1 MTTHDSTKEKKKK
14 GRTTVSSVKQ
24 KAVQD
29 IKELMDKYPVV
40 AIINLENLPTK
51 QLQKMKTKLR
61 KNLEIKVTKKSII
74 QHALEA
80 SNKKDITKLSK
91 YLVGSPALLLSKENP
106 FKIYKL
112 LKQSKSAAAIK
123 AGQATPKDLVIPA
136 GPTPFAPGPIIGE
149 LGMMKI
155 KAGIE
160 AGKIV
165 IKDDAHVA
173 KKGDI
178 INDKLASLLLRLGIE
193 PMEIGLNLV
202 AAYENGDI
210 LTSDV
215 LDIDDKVFVQK
226 IQTAAAEAMNLAVDI
241 AYASNDTIILLIQ
254 KSFRDSKAIA
264 IESNILADAV
274 VEQILAKA
282 DAQAAAMSKIV
293 NGDQ

>member
-1 MTTHDSTKEKKKK
+1 MASKDSTTENKKK
-14 GRTTVSSVKQ
+14 GRTTVSPIKQ
-24 KAVQD
+24 KSVQE
-29 IKELMDKYPVV
+29 IKELIDKYPVV

-74 QHALEA
+74 QHALEL
-80 SNKKDITKLSK
+80 SNKKDITKLSE
-91 YLVGSPALLLSKENP
+91 YLVGSPALLLSNENP

-210 LTSDV
+210 MTGDV
-215 LDIDDKVFVQK
+215 LDIDDKVFMQK
-226 IQTAAAEAMNLAVDI
+226 IQAAAREAMNVALEA
-241 AYASNDTIILLIQ
+241 AYASTDTIVLLIQ

-264 IESNILADAV
+264 IDRDILADGV
-274 VEQILAKA
+274 IEQILAKA
-282 DAQAAAMSKIV
+282 DAQAAAVSEIV
-293 NGDQ
+293 NK

>member
-1 MTTHDSTKEKKKK
+1 MTTKESTDKKK
-14 GRTTVSSVKQ
+14 GRVIVSSTKQ
-24 KAVQD
+24 KMVQD
-29 IKELMDKYPVV
+29 IKELIDKYSVV

-74 QHALEA
+74 QHALEL
-80 SNKKDITKLSK
+80 SNKKDINKLSK
-91 YLVGSPALLLSKENP
+91 HLVGSPALLLSNENP
-106 FKIYKL
+106 FKIFKL

-210 LTSDV
+210 MTSDV
-215 LDIDDKVFVQK
+215 LDIDDKVFMSK
-226 IQTAAAEAMNLAVDI
+226 LQTAAREAMNLAVDV
-241 AYASNDTIILLIQ
+241 AYTSNDTIVLLIQ

-264 IESNILADAV
+264 IDRDILADEV
-274 VEQILAKA
+274 LEQILAKA
-282 DAQAAAMSKIV
+282 NAQAEAVSDIINK
-293 NGDQ
+293 Q

>member
-1 MTTHDSTKEKKKK
+1 MTTDTIHEKSKK
-14 GRTTVSSVKQ
+14 GRAHVSSAKQ
-24 KAVQD
+24 KAVQEL
-29 IKELMDKYPVV
+29 KEVIEHYPVI
-40 AIINLENLPTK
+40 AIINLENLPAR

-61 KNLEIKVTKKSII
+61 KYLEIKVAKKSTIE
-74 QHALEA
+74 HAL
-80 SNKKDITKLSK
+80 KLSGK
-91 YLVGSPALLLSKENP
+91 KNINALAEHLVGSPALLLSKENP

-123 AGQATPKDLVIPA
+123 AGQITPKDLMIPA

-149 LGMMKI
+149 LGMLKI

-160 AGKIV
+160 AGKVV

-173 KKGDI
+173 KKGDV
-178 INDKLASLLLRLGIE
+178 INDKMASLLMRLGIE

-202 AAYENGDI
+202 VAYENGDI
-210 LTSDV
+210 LTGDV
-215 LDIDDKVFVQK
+215 LDIDDKVFMQK

-264 IESNILADAV
+264 VERDILADGV

-282 DAQAAAMSKIV
+282 DAQAAAMLDIV
-293 NGDQ
+293 NKE

>member
-1 MTTHDSTKEKKKK
+1 MATHDTTKEKKK
-14 GRTTVSSVKQ
+14 GRATVSSAKQ
-24 KAVQD
+24 KEVQD
-29 IKELMDKYPVV
+29 IKELIDKYPVV

-61 KNLEIKVTKKSII
+61 KDLEIKVTKKSII
-74 QHALEA
+74 EHALEV
-80 SNKKDITKLSK
+80 SNKKDITKLTK

-215 LDIDDKVFVQK
+215 LDIDDKVFMQK
-226 IQTAAAEAMNLAVDI
+226 IQTAAAEAMNLAEDI
-241 AYASNDTIILLIQ
+241 AYTTNDTIVLLIQ
-254 KSFRDSKAIA
+254 KSFRDSKSIA
-264 IESNILADAV
+264 IERDILADAV

-282 DAQAAAMSKIV
+282 DAQAAAVSDIV
-293 NGDQ
+293 NKQ

>member
-1 MTTHDSTKEKKKK
+1 M
-14 GRTTVSSVKQ
+14 
-24 KAVQD
+24 
-29 IKELMDKYPVV
+29 
-40 AIINLENLPTK
+40 
-51 QLQKMKTKLR
+51 
-61 KNLEIKVTKKSII
+61 
-74 QHALEA
+74 
-80 SNKKDITKLSK
+80 
-91 YLVGSPALLLSKENP
+91 ALLLSKENP

-123 AGQATPKDLVIPA
+123 AGQITPKDLMIPA

-149 LGMMKI
+149 LGMLKI

-160 AGKIV
+160 AGKVV

-173 KKGDI
+173 KKGDV
-178 INDKLASLLLRLGIE
+178 INDKMASLLMRLGIE

-202 AAYENGDI
+202 VAYENGDI
-210 LTSDV
+210 LTGDV
-215 LDIDDKVFVQK
+215 LDIDDKVFMQK

-264 IESNILADAV
+264 VERDILADGV

-282 DAQAAAMSKIV
+282 DAQAAAMLDIV
-293 NGDQ
+293 NKE

>member
-1 MTTHDSTKEKKKK
+1 MTTNPTHKEAKK
-14 GRTTVSSVKQ
+14 GRAHVSAAKQ
-24 KAVQD
+24 KAVQEITALID
-29 IKELMDKYPVV
+29 HYPVV
-40 AIINLENLPTK
+40 AIINLENLPAK
-51 QLQKMKTKLR
+51 SLQKMKTKLR
-61 KNLEIKVTKKSII
+61 KDLEIKVTKKSII
-74 QHALEA
+74 EHALDL
-80 SNKKDITKLSK
+80 SNKKDITKLK
-91 YLVGSPALLLSKENP
+91 QYLIGSPALLLSKENP
-106 FKIYKL
+106 FRIYKL

-123 AGQATPKDLVIPA
+123 AGQATPKDLMIPA

-202 AAYENGDI
+202 AAYENGDV

-215 LDIDDKVFVQK
+215 LDIDDMVFMQK
-226 IQTAAAEAMNLAVDI
+226 IQTAARDAMNLAVEV
-241 AYASNDTIILLIQ
+241 AYASNDTILLLIQ
-254 KSFRDSKAIA
+254 KSFRNSRALA
-264 IESNILADAV
+264 IERDILADAV

-282 DAQAAAMSKIV
+282 DAQAAAISEIV
-293 NGDQ
+293 NK

>member
-1 MTTHDSTKEKKKK
+1 MTANSTHDKKKK
-14 GRTTVSSVKQ
+14 GRETVSSVKQ
-24 KAVQD
+24 KAVQE
-29 IKELMDKYPVV
+29 IKELIDKYPVV
-40 AIINLENLPTK
+40 AIINLENLPAK

-61 KNLEIKVTKKSII
+61 KDIEIKVTKKSII
-74 QHALEA
+74 EHALEI
-80 SNKKDITKLSK
+80 SNKKDITKLKK

-112 LKQSKSAAAIK
+112 LKQSKSSAAIK
-123 AGQATPKDLVIPA
+123 AGQATPKDLMIPA

-165 IKDDAHVA
+165 IKEDAHVA
-173 KKGDI
+173 KKGDVV
-178 INDKLASLLLRLGIE
+178 NDKLASLLLRLGIE

-202 AAYENGDI
+202 AAYENGDVM
-210 LTSDV
+210 TGEV
-215 LDIDDKVFVQK
+215 LDIDDKVFMQK
-226 IQTAAAEAMNLAVDI
+226 IQTAARDAMNLAVDI
-241 AYASNDTIILLIQ
+241 AYLSNDTIILLIQ

-264 IESNILADAV
+264 VERDILADAV

-282 DAQAAAMSKIV
+282 DAQAAAISEIV
-293 NGDQ
+293 NK